1 MEPADDRAPLSRA
14 FAPAVFALL
23 LLATVGAFAYA
34 QRLKREPLILDKVTF
49 GHAFVTA
56 DGRVRHLTA
65 FSPNGDCLADNG
77 RIRFR
82 VTRSDHANVQI
93 VDPDGK
99 LVRTLARDRFLKRYR
114 FATFHW
120 DGRDRFGKRAPP
132 GRYKLRV
139 VLIGQE
145 RTLTPGGTLRLHLV
159 KPKPNGCRR
168 AGRGQGG

>member
-1 MEPADDRAPLSRA
+1 MEPADDRATLTRA
-14 FAPAVFALL
+14 IAPAVFALL

-49 GHAFVTA
+49 GHAFVSP
-56 DGRVRHLTA
+56 GGKVRHVTA

-93 VDPDGK
+93 VDPDGA
-99 LVRTLARDRFLKRYR
+99 LVRTLVRDRFLKRYR

-120 DGRDRFGKRAPP
+120 DGRGGDGEPAPP

-139 VLIGQE
+139 VLIGQH
-145 RTLTPGGTLRLHLV
+145 RALTPSGTLRLHRV
-159 KPKPNGCRR
+159 KPKRNGCHRV
-168 AGRGQGG
+168 GRGQGG

>member
-1 MEPADDRAPLSRA
+1 MEPADDREPLTRAIAPV
-14 FAPAVFALL
+14 VFALL

-56 DGRVRHLTA
+56 DGRVKRVTS
-65 FSPNGDCLADNG
+65 FSPNGDCLADNA

-82 VTRSDHANVQI
+82 VTRSDRAKVQI
-93 VDPDGK
+93 VDPDGR
-99 LVRTLARDRFLKRYR
+99 LVRTLARERFVKRYR

-120 DGRDRFGKRAPP
+120 SGRDRSGKRAPP

-139 VLIGQE
+139 TLIGQD
-145 RTLTPGGTLRLHLV
+145 RVLSPGGTLRLHRV
-159 KPKPNGCRR
+159 EPKPNGCRR
-168 AGRGQGG
+168 ARGGQGG

>member
-1 MEPADDRAPLSRA
+1 VEPADDRAPLIRA
-14 FAPAVFALL
+14 LAPVVFALL

-56 DGRVRHLTA
+56 NGRVKHATA

-82 VTRSDHANVQI
+82 VTRSDRAKVQI
-93 VDPDGK
+93 VDTDGK

-114 FATFHW
+114 FAAFHW
-120 DGRDRFGKRAPP
+120 DGRDRFGRPVPP

-139 VLIGQE
+139 VLIGQD
-145 RTLTPGGTLRLHLV
+145 RALAPGGTLRLHLV
-159 KPKPNGCRR
+159 EPKPNGCRR
-168 AGRGQGG
+168 AGKGQGG